1 VWDYSDLSAPVQVG
15 EFRTANSLGL
25 GAQGSGDY
33 SIHNALVTQGL
44 ADRAYIYRGPVRL
57 SGGLHS
63 ALTDISQY
71 RLLSREML
79 GPDVLESYAFTV

>member
-1 VWDYSDLSAPVQVG
+1 
-15 EFRTANSLGL
+15 
-25 GAQGSGDY
+25 
-33 SIHNALVTQGL
+33 
-44 ADRAYIYRGPVRL
+44 
-57 SGGLHS
+57 LHS